1 MWRKQESDLASL
13 RPAKPPPTIT
23 TRFLEVSGILPM
35 EVISWYVLY
44 GISIRYYYCFTCIRN
59 NWNQVSRCFT
69 SNALSIIAW
78 RMCAWVFPIL
88 CPIRIAARMPV
99 SITMA
104 RPGKQNAH
112 VVISGVLCESPYIPS
127 QITPT
132 PHPIKHIKKHKHGS
146 YAWFRANI
154 ASDDCFVIV
163 FIICI
168 IHLVL
173 LHGQV

>member
-1 MWRKQESDLASL
+1 MWRKLGEWPCQPEACKTATHDNNPLFRSILN
-13 RPAKPPPTIT
+13 PANGSH
-23 TRFLEVSGILPM
+23 FLICFM
-35 EVISWYVLY
+35 
-44 GISIRYYYCFTCIRN
+44 RYYYCFTCIRN

-69 SNALSIIAW
+69 SNALSIKAR

-112 VVISGVLCESPYIPS
+112 VVISGVLYESPYIPS

-146 YAWFRANI
+146 YAWFRTNI